1 MPSTQA
7 QPTPSRFT
15 SGSIL
20 RHVVVMSG
28 TGAVGLMALF
38 LVDLLDMFFLS
49 LLGEV
54 ELAAAVGF
62 AGTILFF
69 TTSISIGLSIAMG
82 ALVSRAIGRGD
93 QDEARRYAVNN
104 YAFGVLCAFVVVI
117 ILWPAIPTLLTAL
130 GATGRTHEL
139 ATGYLRIVVPS
150 MPLLSLGMSCGAVL
164 RAAGD
169 AKRAMYIALS
179 GGLANAVFDPI
190 LIFGLDM
197 GIYGAAVASVI
208 ARVTIAITGLYGVA
222 RIHRIIGRFRA
233 RAFLND
239 LKAIVGIA
247 GPAVLTSV
255 ATPIGYAYVTAAI
268 AQYGDGAVAGYA
280 IVGRITPVAFALFFS
295 LSGSVGPIIGQNLGA
310 GRLDRVTRTLLESLK
325 FIGVYT
331 LLLWALLYAL
341 QGPIIWAF
349 DASPEAATLIRAFCL
364 WVVPLTFFLGALFV
378 ANAAFN
384 NLGRAVY
391 ATVANFGRATLGT
404 IPFVYVGG
412 QLHGAVGVIIGQAIG
427 AMVFG
432 TLAMAVCFLVVARMT
447 PAPVEADTRFRWR
460 TPLSAFSSGR
470 VYNVAPEAL
479 AEQAEKPTDKQ
490 SPG

>member
-1 MPSTQA
+1 MAGSPSHDA
-7 QPTPSRFT
+7 KARFT

-20 RHVVVMSG
+20 RHVVTMSV
-28 TGAVGLMALF
+28 TGAVGLVSLF
-38 LVDLLDMFFLS
+38 LVDLADMFFLS

-82 ALVSRAIGRGD
+82 ALVSRAIGGGGPTR
-93 QDEARRYAVNN
+93 ARRFAINN
-104 YAFGVLCAFVVVI
+104 YVFGLICAVVVVLV
-117 ILWPAIPTLLTAL
+117 LWPSIPFLLSAL

-139 ATGYLRIVVPS
+139 ATGYLQIVVPS
-150 MPLLSLGMSCGAVL
+150 MPLLSLGMSSGAIL
-164 RAAGD
+164 RATGD
-169 AKRAMYIALS
+169 ARRAMYVALS

-190 LIFGLDM
+190 LIFGLDL
-197 GIYGAAVASVI
+197 GIDGAASASVI
-208 ARVTIAITGLYGVA
+208 ARTTIALTGLYGVV
-222 RIHRIIGRFRA
+222 RVHRMIGGFKA
-233 RAFLND
+233 SAFLAD
-239 LKAIVGIA
+239 LKAIVGVA
-247 GPAVLTSV
+247 GPATLTSV

-268 AQYGDGAVAGYA
+268 AKYGDGAVAGYA
-280 IVGRITPVAFALFFS
+280 IVGRVTPVAFALFFS
-295 LSGSVGPIIGQNLGA
+295 LSGAVGPIIGQNLGA
-310 GRLDRVTRTLLESLK
+310 GKLERVNRTLVESLK
-325 FIGVYT
+325 FIAVYT

-341 QGPIIWAF
+341 QEPIIWAF

-384 NLGRAVY
+384 NLGRAIY
-391 ATVANFGRATLGT
+391 ATAANFGRATLGT

-412 QLHGAVGVIIGQAIG
+412 QLYGAVGVIVGQAIG

-432 TLAMAVCFLVVARMT
+432 ILAVAVCFWVIARMT
-447 PAPVEADTRFRWR
+447 PTTAKADTSFRWR

-470 VYNVAPEAL
+470 VYNVAPEEL
-479 AEQAEKPTDKQ
+479 AEQSEKSSERD
-490 SPG
+490 SGR